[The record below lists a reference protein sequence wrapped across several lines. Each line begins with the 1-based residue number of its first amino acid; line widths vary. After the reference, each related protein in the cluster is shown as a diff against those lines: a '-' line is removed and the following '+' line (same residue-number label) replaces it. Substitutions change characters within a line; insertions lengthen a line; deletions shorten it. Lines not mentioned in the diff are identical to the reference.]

1 MAQAAAEIWFYHL
14 ESASVEETLPPLV
27 EKCLDRG
34 WRAKVLSPSVERL
47 QALDSQLWTWK
58 PNSWLPHHS
67 PGAADGHLSPIELVA
82 SPALEADPTK
92 KAAEAV
98 FLLDGASWA
107 ALEGV
112 ARVFVLFDG
121 RDPEIVSHARQQW
134 QLAKEAGLLTTYW
147 RQGEDGRWVRN
158 G

>member
-34 WRAKVLSPSVERL
+34 WRAQVLSPSAERL
-47 QALDSQLWTWK
+47 QVLDSHLWTWK
-58 PNSWLPHHS
+58 SNSWLPHHS
-67 PGAADGHLSPIELVA
+67 PGAVDGYLSPVELVA
-82 SPALEADPTK
+82 SPVVETEPT
-92 KAAEAV
+92 KAAEAI

-112 ARVFVLFDG
+112 ARIFVLFDG
-121 RDPEIVSHARQQW
+121 RDPDTVSHARRQW
-134 QLAKEAGLLTTYW
+134 RVAKEAGLLPTYW
-147 RQGEDGRWVRN
+147 RQGEDGRWAKN